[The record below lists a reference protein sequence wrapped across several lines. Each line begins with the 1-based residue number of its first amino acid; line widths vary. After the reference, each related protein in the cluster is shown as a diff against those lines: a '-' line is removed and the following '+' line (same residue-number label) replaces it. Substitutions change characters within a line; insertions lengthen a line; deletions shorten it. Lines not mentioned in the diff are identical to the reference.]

1 MLITF
6 LYTHCPD
13 VCPLIAGNLHTS
25 VKKLGPKAA
34 NLQIVA
40 VSTDPRGDTP
50 KTVKKFLAAH
60 QLTGTMRYLIGSKSK
75 LGAVWKTWSVA
86 ARPDRTSPDRVEHSA
101 LIYGISASGKITTLY
116 PSNFNPAQIVNDV
129 PLLEKQ

>member
-1 MLITF
+1 M
-6 LYTHCPD
+6 
-13 VCPLIAGNLHTS
+13 
-25 VKKLGPKAA
+25 
-34 NLQIVA
+34 
-40 VSTDPRGDTP
+40 
-50 KTVKKFLAAH
+50 KKFLAAH

-75 LGAVWKTWSVA
+75 LGAVWKTWGVA
-86 ARPDRTSPDRVEHSA
+86 SRPDRTNPNRVEHSA